1 MNAKELLK
9 KIRTIE
15 IQTKGWVDSIFSG
28 AYHSRFK
35 GQGVHFNEV
44 RQYAYGD
51 DIRRIDWRVT
61 AKLNEPYIKEFEE
74 ERDLVAII
82 AVDMSQSQFYQ
93 SGDQSKLDKAL
104 EIAGILGFS
113 AVANGDQVGLAL
125 FTDAVETFIPPKQG
139 KQHMFTLLSHMVNHQ
154 PASNQTNVRQ
164 LCQTLINAL
173 NRRSVIFLLS
183 DFISDNYETDFR
195 TLAQKH
201 DVIPIIIQDPIETA
215 IPPAG
220 IVALQDAETGE
231 EVLCDTR
238 SSEFQSKITSVLNS
252 RKKQRERM
260 FQSVGVQSINILTE
274 DDAIAPL
281 QQYFRAR
288 K

>member
-1 MNAKELLK
+1 MNAEELLK

-51 DIRRIDWRVT
+51 DVRRIDWRVT

-104 EIAGILGFS
+104 ELAAILGFS

-125 FTDAVETFIPPKQG
+125 FTDTVETFIPPKQG
-139 KQHMFTLLSHMVNHQ
+139 KQHMFTVLSHMVNHQ
-154 PASNQTNVRQ
+154 PASNQTNIRQ
-164 LCQTLINAL
+164 LCKTLMNAL

-195 TLAQKH
+195 TMAQKH
-201 DVIPIIIQDPIETA
+201 DVIPIIIQDPIEIQ
-215 IPPAG
+215 IPTSG
-220 IVALQDAETGE
+220 MVTLEDAETGQTI
-231 EVLCDTR
+231 VCD
-238 SSEFQSKITSVLNS
+238 SSSTNFQSKINSVLGS
-252 RKKQRERM
+252 RKLQRERM
-260 FQSVGVQSINILTE
+260 FQSVGVKSISLQTN
-274 DDAIAPL
+274 DDAILPL
-281 QQYFRAR
+281 QTYFKAR
-288 K
+288 

>member
-1 MNAKELLK
+1 MNAEELLK
-9 KIRTIE
+9 KIRKIE

-104 EIAGILGFS
+104 G
-113 AVANGDQVGLAL
+113 
-125 FTDAVETFIPPKQG
+125 
-139 KQHMFTLLSHMVNHQ
+139 
-154 PASNQTNVRQ
+154 
-164 LCQTLINAL
+164 
-173 NRRSVIFLLS
+173 
-183 DFISDNYETDFR
+183 
-195 TLAQKH
+195 
-201 DVIPIIIQDPIETA
+201 
-215 IPPAG
+215 
-220 IVALQDAETGE
+220 
-231 EVLCDTR
+231 
-238 SSEFQSKITSVLNS
+238 
-252 RKKQRERM
+252 
-260 FQSVGVQSINILTE
+260 
-274 DDAIAPL
+274 
-281 QQYFRAR
+281 
-288 K
+288 

>member
-1 MNAKELLK
+1 MNAEELLK
-9 KIRTIE
+9 KIRKIE

-104 EIAGILGFS
+104 ELAAILGFS

-125 FTDAVETFIPPKQG
+125 FTDTVETFIPPKQG
-139 KQHMFTLLSHMVNHQ
+139 KQHMFTVLSHMVNHQ
-154 PASNQTNVRQ
+154 PASNQTNIRH
-164 LCQTLINAL
+164 LCKTLMNAL
-173 NRRSVIFLLS
+173 KRRSVIFLLS

-195 TLAQKH
+195 MMAQKH
-201 DVIPIIIQDPIETA
+201 DVIPIIIQDPVEKS
-215 IPPAG
+215 IPQSG
-220 IVALQDAETGE
+220 IVALEDAETGQT
-231 EVLCDTR
+231 VLCD
-238 SSEFQSKITSVLNS
+238 SSSKAFQSKIKSVLGS
-252 RKKQRERM
+252 RKRQRERM
-260 FQSVGVQSINILTE
+260 FQSVGVKSISLSTN
-274 DDAIAPL
+274 DDAIQPL
-281 QQYFRAR
+281 QSFFKSR
-288 K
+288 